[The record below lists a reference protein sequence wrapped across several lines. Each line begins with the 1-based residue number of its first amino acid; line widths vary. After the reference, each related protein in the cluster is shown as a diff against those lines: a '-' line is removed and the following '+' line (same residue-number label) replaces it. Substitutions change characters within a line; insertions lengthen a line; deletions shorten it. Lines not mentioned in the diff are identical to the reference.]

1 MVAIV
6 IVSHSLRLAQGVE
19 ELALQMSGGDVPLAI
34 AAGIDDPQNPIGTDA
49 IAIMSA
55 IESVWSPDGVLVL
68 MDMGSALLSTEM
80 ALELLSEEQRSAIYL
95 LAAPVVKGA
104 MSAVTSAAAGLSVTE
119 IIAEVDLALC
129 AKQQQLTPSSTA
141 GEVIPVISPVN
152 HCDEWQTFCWTIRNP
167 HGIHARPAAS
177 ILKVSAQYSAN
188 IIVIKGDKRAS
199 TRSLNEL
206 AMLGVRCGD
215 EIIFQAEGTDASD
228 ALKAIETLAK
238 NHFGEA
244 HLLASSEIP
253 LTETPVVSAPVDG
266 AISGLSVQNGIAIGP
281 VKWFTC
287 ERPEIT
293 QRTVDSPQEE
303 LSRIESAIDIVVCE
317 LADKAAGPEGD
328 IFAAHKMMLEDPE
341 INRQLQQRLAKGK
354 QAEFAWLEVMQ
365 ALAEQYCQAETLY
378 LREREADIR
387 DLTRQVLNQLCGVS
401 EQHFI
406 TTAPC
411 ILLAND
417 LLPSQITSLNKA
429 HILGICLHNGGT
441 TSHTAI
447 LARAMGIPAIVKA
460 AITPQNVRDND
471 TVILDGET
479 GRLWLQPDE
488 VTRLDLLQRAEAW
501 RQQRDRQLA
510 DAMLPAVTQG
520 GRKISV
526 LANIGDLQ
534 DIEAAL
540 SHGAEG
546 VGLLRTE
553 FLFHESATLPDE
565 EEQFRVYCSV
575 AQAFG
580 DKPVTIRTLDIGGDK
595 PLPSYPLPA
604 EDNPFL
610 GLRGIRLCL
619 AHPQIFIP
627 QLRALLRA
635 GKEYPTLQI
644 MLPMVSTL
652 EEVNAVKTLIQT
664 QAKLLGLTAENLPAL
679 GIMIEVP
686 AAVMIAEKLA
696 SEVDFF
702 SIGTNDL
709 TQYIM
714 AADRGNSTVAKLV
727 DYRNDAVINAIA
739 MVCQAGRNNEIPVSM
754 CGEMAGDTQQ
764 TARLLT
770 MGIDKLSA
778 SPSRLPALK
787 AAIRASHYCDLTRYV
802 LRVSRFP
809 SFTAASCDASS
820 PSARPGQT
828 LAAHHRGTAS
838 SPD

>member
-6 IVSHSLRLAQGVE
+6 IVSHSLRLAQGIE

-95 LAAPVVKGA
+95 LAAPVVEGA

-129 AKQQQLTPSSTA
+129 AKQQQLMPSSTA
-141 GEVIPVISPVN
+141 GEVIPAISPVN

-293 QRTVDSPQEE
+293 QRTVDFPQEE

-341 INRQLQQRLAKGK
+341 ITRQLQQRLAKGK

-447 LARAMGIPAIVKA
+447 LARAMGIPAIAKA

-520 GRKISV
+520 GRNISV

-534 DIEAAL
+534 DIDAAL

-575 AQAFG
+575 ARVFG

-595 PLPSYPLPA
+595 PLPSYPLPT

-627 QLRALLRA
+627 QLRALIRA

-652 EEVNAVKTLIQT
+652 EEVRTVKTLIHA

-686 AAVMIAEKLA
+686 AAVMIADKLA

-727 DYRNDAVINAIA
+727 DYCNDAVINAIA

-754 CGEMAGDTQQ
+754 CGEMAGDIQQ

-787 AAIRASHYCDLTRYV
+787 AAIRTSH
-802 LRVSRFP
+802 
-809 SFTAASCDASS
+809 
-820 PSARPGQT
+820 
-828 LAAHHRGTAS
+828 
-838 SPD
+838 

>member
-6 IVSHSLRLAQGVE
+6 IVSHSLRLAQGIE

-95 LAAPVVKGA
+95 LAAPVVEGA

-129 AKQQQLTPSSTA
+129 AKQQQLMPSSTA
-141 GEVIPVISPVN
+141 GEVIPAISPVN

-341 INRQLQQRLAKGK
+341 ITRQLQQRLAKGK

-447 LARAMGIPAIVKA
+447 LARAMGIPAIAKA

-520 GRKISV
+520 GRNISV

-534 DIEAAL
+534 DIDAAL

-575 AQAFG
+575 ARVFG

-595 PLPSYPLPA
+595 PLPSYPLPT

-627 QLRALLRA
+627 QLRALIRA

-652 EEVNAVKTLIQT
+652 EEVRTIKTLIHA

-686 AAVMIAEKLA
+686 AAVMIADKLA

-727 DYRNDAVINAIA
+727 DYCNDAVINAIA

-754 CGEMAGDTQQ
+754 CGEMAGDIQQ

-787 AAIRASHYCDLTRYV
+787 AAIRTSH
-802 LRVSRFP
+802 
-809 SFTAASCDASS
+809 
-820 PSARPGQT
+820 
-828 LAAHHRGTAS
+828 
-838 SPD
+838 

>member
-1 MVAIV
+1 
-6 IVSHSLRLAQGVE
+6 
-19 ELALQMSGGDVPLAI
+19 
-34 AAGIDDPQNPIGTDA
+34 
-49 IAIMSA
+49 
-55 IESVWSPDGVLVL
+55 
-68 MDMGSALLSTEM
+68 
-80 ALELLSEEQRSAIYL
+80 
-95 LAAPVVKGA
+95 
-104 MSAVTSAAAGLSVTE
+104 
-119 IIAEVDLALC
+119 
-129 AKQQQLTPSSTA
+129 
-141 GEVIPVISPVN
+141 
-152 HCDEWQTFCWTIRNP
+152 
-167 HGIHARPAAS
+167 
-177 ILKVSAQYSAN
+177 
-188 IIVIKGDKRAS
+188 
-199 TRSLNEL
+199 
-206 AMLGVRCGD
+206 MLGVRCGD

-293 QRTVDSPQEE
+293 QRTVDFPQEE

-341 INRQLQQRLAKGK
+341 ITRQLQQRLAKGK

-447 LARAMGIPAIVKA
+447 LARAMGIPAIAKA

-520 GRKISV
+520 GRNISV

-534 DIEAAL
+534 DIDAAL

-575 AQAFG
+575 ARVFG

-595 PLPSYPLPA
+595 PLPSYPLPT

-627 QLRALLRA
+627 QLRALIRA

-652 EEVNAVKTLIQT
+652 EEVRTVKTLIHA

-686 AAVMIAEKLA
+686 AAVMIADKLA

-727 DYRNDAVINAIA
+727 DYCNDAVINAIA

-754 CGEMAGDTQQ
+754 CGEMAGDIQQ

-787 AAIRASHYCDLTRYV
+787 AAIRTSH
-802 LRVSRFP
+802 
-809 SFTAASCDASS
+809 
-820 PSARPGQT
+820 
-828 LAAHHRGTAS
+828 
-838 SPD
+838 

>member
-1 MVAIV
+1 
-6 IVSHSLRLAQGVE
+6 
-19 ELALQMSGGDVPLAI
+19 
-34 AAGIDDPQNPIGTDA
+34 
-49 IAIMSA
+49 
-55 IESVWSPDGVLVL
+55 
-68 MDMGSALLSTEM
+68 
-80 ALELLSEEQRSAIYL
+80 
-95 LAAPVVKGA
+95 
-104 MSAVTSAAAGLSVTE
+104 
-119 IIAEVDLALC
+119 
-129 AKQQQLTPSSTA
+129 
-141 GEVIPVISPVN
+141 
-152 HCDEWQTFCWTIRNP
+152 
-167 HGIHARPAAS
+167 
-177 ILKVSAQYSAN
+177 
-188 IIVIKGDKRAS
+188 
-199 TRSLNEL
+199 
-206 AMLGVRCGD
+206 
-215 EIIFQAEGTDASD
+215 
-228 ALKAIETLAK
+228 
-238 NHFGEA
+238 
-244 HLLASSEIP
+244 
-253 LTETPVVSAPVDG
+253 
-266 AISGLSVQNGIAIGP
+266 
-281 VKWFTC
+281 
-287 ERPEIT
+287 
-293 QRTVDSPQEE
+293 
-303 LSRIESAIDIVVCE
+303 
-317 LADKAAGPEGD
+317 
-328 IFAAHKMMLEDPE
+328 MMLEDPE

-534 DIEAAL
+534 DIDAAL

-553 FLFHESATLPDE
+553 FLFHDSATLPDE

-575 AQAFG
+575 ARVFG

-595 PLPSYPLPA
+595 PLPSYPLPT

-627 QLRALLRA
+627 QLRALIRA
-635 GKEYPTLQI
+635 GKEYPPLQI

-652 EEVNAVKTLIQT
+652 EEARAVKTLIHA

-686 AAVMIAEKLA
+686 AAVMIADKLA

-727 DYRNDAVINAIA
+727 DYCNDAVINAIA

-754 CGEMAGDTQQ
+754 CGEMAGDIQQ

-787 AAIRASHYCDLTRYV
+787 AAIRTSH
-802 LRVSRFP
+802 
-809 SFTAASCDASS
+809 
-820 PSARPGQT
+820 
-828 LAAHHRGTAS
+828 
-838 SPD
+838 

>member
-6 IVSHSLRLAQGVE
+6 IVSHSLRLAQGIE

-95 LAAPVVKGA
+95 LAAPVVEGA

-129 AKQQQLTPSSTA
+129 AKQQQLMPSSTA
-141 GEVIPVISPVN
+141 GEVIPAISPVN

-341 INRQLQQRLAKGK
+341 ITRQLQQRLAKGK

-401 EQHFI
+401 EQYFI

-447 LARAMGIPAIVKA
+447 LARAMGIPAIAKA

-520 GRKISV
+520 GRNISV

-534 DIEAAL
+534 DIDAAL

-575 AQAFG
+575 ARVFG

-595 PLPSYPLPA
+595 PLPSYPLPT

-627 QLRALLRA
+627 QLRALIRA

-652 EEVNAVKTLIQT
+652 EEVRTVKTLIHA

-686 AAVMIAEKLA
+686 AAVMIADKLA

-727 DYRNDAVINAIA
+727 DYCNDAVINAIA

-754 CGEMAGDTQQ
+754 CGEMAGDIQQ

-787 AAIRASHYCDLTRYV
+787 AAIRTSH
-802 LRVSRFP
+802 
-809 SFTAASCDASS
+809 
-820 PSARPGQT
+820 
-828 LAAHHRGTAS
+828 
-838 SPD
+838 

>member
-6 IVSHSLRLAQGVE
+6 IVSHSLRLAQGIE

-95 LAAPVVKGA
+95 LAAPVVEGA

-129 AKQQQLTPSSTA
+129 AKQQQLMPSPPA
-141 GEVIPVISPVN
+141 GEVIPAISPVN
-152 HCDEWQTFCWTIRNP
+152 HSGEWQTFCWTICNP

-510 DAMLPAVTQG
+510 CWRILVIC
-520 GRKISV
+520 K
-526 LANIGDLQ
+526 
-534 DIEAAL
+534 
-540 SHGAEG
+540 
-546 VGLLRTE
+546 
-553 FLFHESATLPDE
+553 TLMPH
-565 EEQFRVYCSV
+565 
-575 AQAFG
+575 
-580 DKPVTIRTLDIGGDK
+580 
-595 PLPSYPLPA
+595 
-604 EDNPFL
+604 
-610 GLRGIRLCL
+610 CL
-619 AHPQIFIP
+619 TA
-627 QLRALLRA
+627 LRALACCVPSFYSTILRHYLMRKSSSVCIVLSPEFLA
-635 GKEYPTLQI
+635 TNQSRSGLWTL
-644 MLPMVSTL
+644 V
-652 EEVNAVKTLIQT
+652 
-664 QAKLLGLTAENLPAL
+664 
-679 GIMIEVP
+679 
-686 AAVMIAEKLA
+686 
-696 SEVDFF
+696 
-702 SIGTNDL
+702 
-709 TQYIM
+709 
-714 AADRGNSTVAKLV
+714 
-727 DYRNDAVINAIA
+727 VINRYLHTLYP
-739 MVCQAGRNNEIPVSM
+739 QRTTPSWDFEVSG
-754 CGEMAGDTQQ
+754 CVWRIHKYLFLNCAHLSGPGKNTQ
-764 TARLLT
+764 RC
-770 MGIDKLSA
+770 KLCCRWFQRSRR
-778 SPSRLPALK
+778 SGPSK
-787 AAIRASHYCDLTRYV
+787 H
-802 LRVSRFP
+802 
-809 SFTAASCDASS
+809 
-820 PSARPGQT
+820 
-828 LAAHHRGTAS
+828 
-838 SPD
+838 

>member
-1 MVAIV
+1 
-6 IVSHSLRLAQGVE
+6 
-19 ELALQMSGGDVPLAI
+19 
-34 AAGIDDPQNPIGTDA
+34 
-49 IAIMSA
+49 
-55 IESVWSPDGVLVL
+55 
-68 MDMGSALLSTEM
+68 
-80 ALELLSEEQRSAIYL
+80 
-95 LAAPVVKGA
+95 
-104 MSAVTSAAAGLSVTE
+104 
-119 IIAEVDLALC
+119 VDLALC

-141 GEVIPVISPVN
+141 GKVIPVISPVN

-488 VTRLDLLQRAEAW
+488 
-501 RQQRDRQLA
+501 
-510 DAMLPAVTQG
+510 
-520 GRKISV
+520 
-526 LANIGDLQ
+526 
-534 DIEAAL
+534 
-540 SHGAEG
+540 
-546 VGLLRTE
+546 
-553 FLFHESATLPDE
+553 
-565 EEQFRVYCSV
+565 
-575 AQAFG
+575 
-580 DKPVTIRTLDIGGDK
+580 
-595 PLPSYPLPA
+595 
-604 EDNPFL
+604 
-610 GLRGIRLCL
+610 
-619 AHPQIFIP
+619 
-627 QLRALLRA
+627 
-635 GKEYPTLQI
+635 
-644 MLPMVSTL
+644 
-652 EEVNAVKTLIQT
+652 
-664 QAKLLGLTAENLPAL
+664 
-679 GIMIEVP
+679 
-686 AAVMIAEKLA
+686 
-696 SEVDFF
+696 
-702 SIGTNDL
+702 
-709 TQYIM
+709 
-714 AADRGNSTVAKLV
+714 
-727 DYRNDAVINAIA
+727 
-739 MVCQAGRNNEIPVSM
+739 
-754 CGEMAGDTQQ
+754 
-764 TARLLT
+764 
-770 MGIDKLSA
+770 
-778 SPSRLPALK
+778 
-787 AAIRASHYCDLTRYV
+787 
-802 LRVSRFP
+802 
-809 SFTAASCDASS
+809 
-820 PSARPGQT
+820 
-828 LAAHHRGTAS
+828 
-838 SPD
+838 

>member
-95 LAAPVVKGA
+95 LAAPVVEGA

-141 GEVIPVISPVN
+141 GEVIPAISPIN
-152 HCDEWQTFCWTIRNP
+152 HSGEWQTFCWTIRNP

-328 IFAAHKMMLEDPE
+328 IFAAHKMMLEDPK

-387 DLTRQVLNQLCGVS
+387 DLTRQVLNQLCGGS

-510 DAMLPAVTQG
+510 DAMQPAVTQG

-686 AAVMIAEKLA
+686 AAVMIADKLA

-727 DYRNDAVINAIA
+727 DYCNDAVINAIA

-787 AAIRASHYCDLTRYV
+787 AAIRTSH
-802 LRVSRFP
+802 
-809 SFTAASCDASS
+809 
-820 PSARPGQT
+820 
-828 LAAHHRGTAS
+828 
-838 SPD
+838 

>member
-6 IVSHSLRLAQGVE
+6 IVSHSLRLAQGIE

-95 LAAPVVKGA
+95 LAAPVVEGA

-129 AKQQQLTPSSTA
+129 AKQQQLMPSSTA
-141 GEVIPVISPVN
+141 GEVIPAISPVN

-341 INRQLQQRLAKGK
+341 ITRQLQQRLAKGK

-447 LARAMGIPAIVKA
+447 LARAMGIPAIAKA

-520 GRKISV
+520 GRNISV

-534 DIEAAL
+534 DIDAAL

-575 AQAFG
+575 ARVFG

-595 PLPSYPLPA
+595 PLPSYPLPT

-627 QLRALLRA
+627 QLRALIRA

-644 MLPMVSTL
+644 MLPTVSTL
-652 EEVNAVKTLIQT
+652 EEVRTVKTLIHA

-686 AAVMIAEKLA
+686 AAVMIADKLA

-727 DYRNDAVINAIA
+727 DYCNDAVINAIA

-754 CGEMAGDTQQ
+754 CGEMAGDIQQ

-787 AAIRASHYCDLTRYV
+787 AAIRTSH
-802 LRVSRFP
+802 
-809 SFTAASCDASS
+809 
-820 PSARPGQT
+820 
-828 LAAHHRGTAS
+828 
-838 SPD
+838 

>member
-6 IVSHSLRLAQGVE
+6 IVSHSLRLAQGIE

-95 LAAPVVKGA
+95 LAAPVVEGA

-129 AKQQQLTPSSTA
+129 AKQQQLMPSSTA
-141 GEVIPVISPVN
+141 GEVIPAISPVN

-341 INRQLQQRLAKGK
+341 ITRQLQQRLAKGK

-447 LARAMGIPAIVKA
+447 LARAMGIPAIAKA

-520 GRKISV
+520 GRNISV

-534 DIEAAL
+534 DIDAAL

-575 AQAFG
+575 ARVFG

-595 PLPSYPLPA
+595 PLPSYPLPT

-619 AHPQIFIP
+619 AHPQIFTP
-627 QLRALLRA
+627 QLRALIRA

-652 EEVNAVKTLIQT
+652 EEVRTVKTLIHA

-686 AAVMIAEKLA
+686 AAVMIADKLA

-727 DYRNDAVINAIA
+727 DYCNDAVINAIA

-754 CGEMAGDTQQ
+754 CGEMAGDIQQ

-787 AAIRASHYCDLTRYV
+787 AAIRTSH
-802 LRVSRFP
+802 
-809 SFTAASCDASS
+809 
-820 PSARPGQT
+820 
-828 LAAHHRGTAS
+828 
-838 SPD
+838 

>member
-6 IVSHSLRLAQGVE
+6 IVSHSLRLAQGIE

-95 LAAPVVKGA
+95 LAAPVVEGA

-129 AKQQQLTPSSTA
+129 AKQQQLMPSSTA
-141 GEVIPVISPVN
+141 GEVIPAISPVN

-293 QRTVDSPQEE
+293 QRTIDSPQEE

-341 INRQLQQRLAKGK
+341 ITRQLQQRLAKGK

-447 LARAMGIPAIVKA
+447 LARAMGIPAIAKA

-520 GRKISV
+520 GRNISV

-534 DIEAAL
+534 DIDAAL

-575 AQAFG
+575 ARVFG

-595 PLPSYPLPA
+595 PLPSYPLPT

-627 QLRALLRA
+627 QLRALIRA

-652 EEVNAVKTLIQT
+652 EEVRTVKTLIHA

-686 AAVMIAEKLA
+686 AAVMIADKLA

-727 DYRNDAVINAIA
+727 DYCNDAVINAIA

-754 CGEMAGDTQQ
+754 CGEMAGDIQQ

-787 AAIRASHYCDLTRYV
+787 AAIRTSH
-802 LRVSRFP
+802 
-809 SFTAASCDASS
+809 
-820 PSARPGQT
+820 
-828 LAAHHRGTAS
+828 
-838 SPD
+838 

>member
-6 IVSHSLRLAQGVE
+6 IVSHSLRLAQGIE

-95 LAAPVVKGA
+95 LAAPVVEGA

-129 AKQQQLTPSSTA
+129 AKQQQLMPSSTA
-141 GEVIPVISPVN
+141 GEVIPAISPVN

-341 INRQLQQRLAKGK
+341 ITRQLQQRLAKGK

-447 LARAMGIPAIVKA
+447 LARAMGIPAIAKA

-520 GRKISV
+520 GRNISV

-534 DIEAAL
+534 DIDAAL

-575 AQAFG
+575 ARVFG

-595 PLPSYPLPA
+595 PLPSYPLPT

-627 QLRALLRA
+627 QLRALIRA

-652 EEVNAVKTLIQT
+652 EEVRTVKTLIHA

-686 AAVMIAEKLA
+686 AAVMIADKLA

-727 DYRNDAVINAIA
+727 DYCNDAVINAIA

-754 CGEMAGDTQQ
+754 CGEMAGDIQQ

-787 AAIRASHYCDLTRYV
+787 AAIKTSH
-802 LRVSRFP
+802 
-809 SFTAASCDASS
+809 
-820 PSARPGQT
+820 
-828 LAAHHRGTAS
+828 
-838 SPD
+838 

>member
-6 IVSHSLRLAQGVE
+6 IVSHSLRLAQGIE

-95 LAAPVVKGA
+95 LAAPVVEGA

-129 AKQQQLTPSSTA
+129 AKQQPLMPSSTA
-141 GEVIPVISPVN
+141 GEVIPAISPVN

-341 INRQLQQRLAKGK
+341 ITRQLQQRLAKGK

-447 LARAMGIPAIVKA
+447 LARAMVIPAIAKA

-520 GRKISV
+520 GRNISV

-534 DIEAAL
+534 DIDAAL

-575 AQAFG
+575 ARVFG

-595 PLPSYPLPA
+595 PLPSYPLPT

-627 QLRALLRA
+627 QLRALIRA

-652 EEVNAVKTLIQT
+652 EEVRTVKTLIHA

-686 AAVMIAEKLA
+686 AAVMIADKLA

-727 DYRNDAVINAIA
+727 DYCNDAVINAIA

-754 CGEMAGDTQQ
+754 CGEMAGDIQQ

-787 AAIRASHYCDLTRYV
+787 AAIRTSH
-802 LRVSRFP
+802 
-809 SFTAASCDASS
+809 
-820 PSARPGQT
+820 
-828 LAAHHRGTAS
+828 
-838 SPD
+838 

>member
-1 MVAIV
+1 
-6 IVSHSLRLAQGVE
+6 
-19 ELALQMSGGDVPLAI
+19 
-34 AAGIDDPQNPIGTDA
+34 
-49 IAIMSA
+49 
-55 IESVWSPDGVLVL
+55 
-68 MDMGSALLSTEM
+68 
-80 ALELLSEEQRSAIYL
+80 
-95 LAAPVVKGA
+95 
-104 MSAVTSAAAGLSVTE
+104 
-119 IIAEVDLALC
+119 
-129 AKQQQLTPSSTA
+129 
-141 GEVIPVISPVN
+141 
-152 HCDEWQTFCWTIRNP
+152 
-167 HGIHARPAAS
+167 
-177 ILKVSAQYSAN
+177 
-188 IIVIKGDKRAS
+188 
-199 TRSLNEL
+199 
-206 AMLGVRCGD
+206 
-215 EIIFQAEGTDASD
+215 
-228 ALKAIETLAK
+228 
-238 NHFGEA
+238 
-244 HLLASSEIP
+244 
-253 LTETPVVSAPVDG
+253 
-266 AISGLSVQNGIAIGP
+266 
-281 VKWFTC
+281 
-287 ERPEIT
+287 
-293 QRTVDSPQEE
+293 
-303 LSRIESAIDIVVCE
+303 
-317 LADKAAGPEGD
+317 
-328 IFAAHKMMLEDPE
+328 
-341 INRQLQQRLAKGK
+341 
-354 QAEFAWLEVMQ
+354 MQ

-619 AHPQIFIP
+619 APPQIFLP

-686 AAVMIAEKLA
+686 AAVMIADKLA

-702 SIGTNDL
+702 SISTNDL

-727 DYRNDAVINAIA
+727 DYCNDAVINAIA

-754 CGEMAGDTQQ
+754 CGEMAGDIQQ

-787 AAIRASHYCDLTRYV
+787 AAIRTSH
-802 LRVSRFP
+802 
-809 SFTAASCDASS
+809 
-820 PSARPGQT
+820 
-828 LAAHHRGTAS
+828 
-838 SPD
+838 

>member
-1 MVAIV
+1 
-6 IVSHSLRLAQGVE
+6 
-19 ELALQMSGGDVPLAI
+19 
-34 AAGIDDPQNPIGTDA
+34 
-49 IAIMSA
+49 
-55 IESVWSPDGVLVL
+55 
-68 MDMGSALLSTEM
+68 
-80 ALELLSEEQRSAIYL
+80 
-95 LAAPVVKGA
+95 
-104 MSAVTSAAAGLSVTE
+104 
-119 IIAEVDLALC
+119 
-129 AKQQQLTPSSTA
+129 
-141 GEVIPVISPVN
+141 
-152 HCDEWQTFCWTIRNP
+152 
-167 HGIHARPAAS
+167 
-177 ILKVSAQYSAN
+177 
-188 IIVIKGDKRAS
+188 
-199 TRSLNEL
+199 
-206 AMLGVRCGD
+206 
-215 EIIFQAEGTDASD
+215 

-341 INRQLQQRLAKGK
+341 ITRQLQQRLAKGK

-447 LARAMGIPAIVKA
+447 LARAMGIPAIAKA

-520 GRKISV
+520 GRNISV

-534 DIEAAL
+534 DIDAAL

-575 AQAFG
+575 ARVFG

-595 PLPSYPLPA
+595 PLPSYPLPT

-627 QLRALLRA
+627 QLRALIRA

-652 EEVNAVKTLIQT
+652 EEVRTVKTLIHA

-686 AAVMIAEKLA
+686 AAVMIADKLA

-727 DYRNDAVINAIA
+727 DYCNDAVINAIA

-754 CGEMAGDTQQ
+754 CGEMAGDIQQ

-787 AAIRASHYCDLTRYV
+787 AAIKTSH
-802 LRVSRFP
+802 
-809 SFTAASCDASS
+809 
-820 PSARPGQT
+820 
-828 LAAHHRGTAS
+828 
-838 SPD
+838 

>member
-6 IVSHSLRLAQGVE
+6 IVSHSLRLAQGIE
-19 ELALQMSGGDVPLAI
+19 ELAQQMSGGVVPLAI

-55 IESVWSPDGVLVL
+55 IESVWSPEGVLVL
-68 MDMGSALLSTEM
+68 MDMGSALLSTGM
-80 ALELLSEEQRSAIYL
+80 ALELLSEEQRGAIYL
-95 LAAPVVKGA
+95 LAAPVVEGT

-129 AKQQQLTPSSTA
+129 AKQQQLTPFSPA
-141 GEVIPVISPVN
+141 GEVVPTVSPVN
-152 HCDEWQTFCWTIRNP
+152 HSDEWQTFCWTIRNP

-188 IIVIKGDKRAS
+188 IIVIRGDKRAS
-199 TRSLNEL
+199 ARSLNEL
-206 AMLGVRCGD
+206 AMLGARCGD
-215 EIIFQAEGTDASD
+215 EITFKAEGVDASD

-253 LTETPVVSAPVDG
+253 ITATPVASSPVDG
-266 AISGLSVQNGIAIGP
+266 AITGLSVQNGIATGP

-287 ERPEIT
+287 ELPEIT
-293 QRTVDSPQEE
+293 HRTPDSPQEE
-303 LSRIESAIDIVVCE
+303 LSQIEFAIDVVVHQ
-317 LADKAAGPEGD
+317 LADKAAGSEGD

-341 INRQLQQRLAKGK
+341 INRQLQRSLAKGK
-354 QAEFAWLEVMQ
+354 QAEFAWLEVME
-365 ALAEQYCQAETLY
+365 ALTEQYCQAETLY

-387 DLTRQVLNQLCGVS
+387 DLSRQVLNQLCGVS

-417 LLPSQITSLNKA
+417 LLPSQIASLNKA

-460 AITPQNVRDND
+460 DITPQTVRDNE

-488 VTRLDLLQRAEAW
+488 VTRLAEAW
-501 RQQRDRQLA
+501 QQQRESQLA
-510 DAMLPAVTQG
+510 DAMMPATTQG

-534 DIEAAL
+534 DIDAAL

-553 FLFHESATLPDE
+553 FLFHEAATLPDE

-575 AQAFG
+575 ACAFG

-652 EEVNAVKTLIQT
+652 QEVNAVKKLIQE
-664 QAKLLGLTAENLPAL
+664 QAKLLGIPTENLPAL

-686 AAVMIAEKLA
+686 AAVMIADKLA
-696 SEVDFF
+696 CEVDFF

-714 AADRGNSTVAKLV
+714 AADRGNSAVAELV
-727 DYRNDAVINAIA
+727 DYRNDAVIKAIDL
-739 MVCQAGRNNEIPVSM
+739 VCQAGRNNEIPVSM

-764 TARLLT
+764 TAILLN

-778 SPSRLPALK
+778 SSSRLPALK
-787 AAIRASHYCDLTRYV
+787 ATIRT
-802 LRVSRFP
+802 SR
-809 SFTAASCDASS
+809 
-820 PSARPGQT
+820 
-828 LAAHHRGTAS
+828 
-838 SPD
+838 